1 MVGKLDNPKYWR
13 SRAEEVRGIAKTLR
27 DPKSNAIMSRI
38 ADDYERLAKA
48 AEQRRG
54 AGSEKHN

>member
-1 MVGKLDNPKYWR
+1 ML
-13 SRAEEVRGIAKTLR
+13 
-27 DPKSNAIMSRI
+27 SRI

-54 AGSEKHN
+54 FGSEKND